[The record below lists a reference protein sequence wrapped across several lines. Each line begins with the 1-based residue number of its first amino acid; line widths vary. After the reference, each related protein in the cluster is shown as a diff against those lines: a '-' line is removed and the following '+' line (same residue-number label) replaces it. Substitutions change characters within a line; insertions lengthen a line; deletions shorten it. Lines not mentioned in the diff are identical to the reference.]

1 MRYRWEQCVGMAHSV
16 NIDEAV
22 NYGIEFLRG
31 IAKYLGVIIILGVCG
46 ILFIF
51 GSMDFTGYL
60 ALIIIIS
67 GVLTMI
73 AAFIIGLA
81 LSIGAG
87 YKLWADI
94 LLRSRRK
101 EEVLVPLATTKD
113 TSEWADDDYKKTI

>member
-31 IAKYLGVIIILGVCG
+31 MAKYLAVIIMLSIGG
-46 ILFIF
+46 ILLIF
-51 GSMDFTGYL
+51 FSMYFTGFL
-60 ALIIIIS
+60 ALIIMLIGVIS
-67 GVLTMI
+67 MI

-81 LSIGAG
+81 LSIGTG
-87 YKLWADI
+87 YKLWVDI

-101 EEVLVPLATTKD
+101 KEVMVPLATTKD
-113 TSEWADDDYKKTI
+113 TLEWTDDDYK

>member
-1 MRYRWEQCVGMAHSV
+1 MAHSV
-16 NIDEAV
+16 SIDEAV

-31 IAKYLGVIIILGVCG
+31 IAKYLGVIIILSVCG

-67 GVLTMI
+67 GVLSMI

-101 EEVLVPLATTKD
+101 EEVLVPLATTRD
-113 TSEWADDDYKKTI
+113 TSEWADDDNKKTI

>member
-1 MRYRWEQCVGMAHSV
+1 MREQCVSVAHSV
-16 NIDEAV
+16 NIVEAV

-31 IAKYLGVIIILGVCG
+31 IAKYLAVIIILGIGG
-46 ILFIF
+46 IFLIF
-51 GSMDFTGYL
+51 FSIYFTGFL
-60 ALIIIIS
+60 ALITMLI
-67 GVLTMI
+67 GVLSMI

-94 LLRSRRK
+94 LLRSRKK

-113 TSEWADDDYKKTI
+113 TSELADDDYKKTT

>member
-1 MRYRWEQCVGMAHSV
+1 MAHQV

-31 IAKYLGVIIILGVCG
+31 IAKYLAVIIILGIGG
-46 ILFIF
+46 IFLIF
-51 GSMDFTGYL
+51 YSIYFTGFL
-60 ALIIIIS
+60 ALIFMLI
-67 GVLTMI
+67 GVLSMI

-87 YKLWADI
+87 YKFWVDI

-101 EEVLVPLATTKD
+101 KEVIVPLATTKD
-113 TSEWADDDYKKTI
+113 TLEWTDDDYKQMKKEILGK